1 MIITKMRL
9 SRREVLRGLGTTLAL
24 PWLDA
29 MMPALSAASKPPMRF
44 MACYV
49 AQGAHMAQWTPE
61 VEGPGFE
68 ITPCLQPLA
77 PYRDQMLVLSG
88 LSNERAA
95 PTPGDSGGPHSRV
108 QAAFLTGARARK
120 TEGADFQVGMS
131 VDQIIA
137 RQIGQ
142 DTQFTSLEL
151 GLESV
156 DLVVGGCDYGYTCA
170 YTSTLAWKT
179 PTTPLPNETN
189 PRVLFERLFGDGGST
204 DAAVRMARQRED
216 RSVLDSVNAEM
227 TRLARSLGA
236 GDKLRVNEYFEAIRD
251 IERRIE
257 LAERQS
263 GRELPVFNQPAGIP
277 PTYAEHAKLMF
288 DLLALAWQADLTRV
302 STYVLARELSSRT
315 YPEIGVPEAHHPLS
329 HHGDDPAK
337 LAKIAKLNAY
347 HASLFAHFVEKLRTT
362 PDGDGTMLD
371 HSLLLYGSG
380 MSNSNQHLHRN
391 LPLVLM
397 GGGAGTVKGGVHRA
411 YDPTT
416 PMANLHLTLLD
427 KFGVPTTSFGDS
439 TGTLSL

>member
-24 PWLDA
+24 PLLDA
-29 MMPALSAASKPPMRF
+29 MMPALSAAAKPPTRF

-49 AQGAHMAQWTPE
+49 AQGAHMAQWTPTS
-61 VEGPGFE
+61 EGSAFE
-68 ITPCLQPLA
+68 ITPCLEPLA
-77 PYRDQMLVLSG
+77 AYRDQMVVLSG

-95 PTPGDSGGPHSRV
+95 PTPGDSGGPHSRI
-108 QAAFLTGARARK
+108 QAAFLTGSRARK

-137 RQIGQ
+137 RQICQ

-204 DAAVRMARQRED
+204 DASVRLARQRED
-216 RSVLDSVNAEM
+216 RSVLDSVNTEM
-227 TRLARSLGA
+227 ARLARSLGSS
-236 GDKLRVNEYFEAIRD
+236 DKLRVNEYFEAVRD

-263 GRELPVFNQPAGIP
+263 GRELPVFSQPAGIP
-277 PTYAEHAKLMF
+277 PTYAEHARLMF

-391 LPLVLM
+391 LPLVLL
-397 GGGAGTVKGGVHRA
+397 GGSGGTVKGGMHYK